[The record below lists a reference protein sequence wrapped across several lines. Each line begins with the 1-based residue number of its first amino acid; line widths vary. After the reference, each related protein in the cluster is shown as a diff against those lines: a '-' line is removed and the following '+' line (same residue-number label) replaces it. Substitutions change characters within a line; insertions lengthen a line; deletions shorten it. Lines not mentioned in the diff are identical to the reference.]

1 MYRGFDISLS
11 DAWFDQRQQARA
23 AGEEVFE
30 ANKKIA
36 RQSLN
41 SLRDSSGDLMAGE
54 IMAEWFPD
62 VKPHVFISHSHQD
75 SAHAITMAGWLKRQF
90 GLIAFVDSCAWGYAD
105 ELLAD
110 IDKKYCYQA
119 EKGTYDYQMRNKST
133 AHVHIMLNSALMRLV
148 NSSEC
153 LFFINTPNSISTQT
167 YIKSEQTTASPWLFS
182 ELTISK
188 LIQRRVPSE
197 HRGGK
202 LILKS
207 ARTLDA
213 AMESLGVQYPADTR
227 HLTRLGATDL
237 ADWDKKVPQVP
248 VDPATALDALY
259 LSLIHI

>member
-75 SAHAITMAGWLKRQF
+75 
-90 GLIAFVDSCAWGYAD
+90 
-105 ELLAD
+105 
-110 IDKKYCYQA
+110 
-119 EKGTYDYQMRNKST
+119 
-133 AHVHIMLNSALMRLV
+133 
-148 NSSEC
+148 
-153 LFFINTPNSISTQT
+153 
-167 YIKSEQTTASPWLFS
+167 
-182 ELTISK
+182 
-188 LIQRRVPSE
+188 
-197 HRGGK
+197 
-202 LILKS
+202 
-207 ARTLDA
+207 
-213 AMESLGVQYPADTR
+213 
-227 HLTRLGATDL
+227 
-237 ADWDKKVPQVP
+237 
-248 VDPATALDALY
+248 